1 MSTQTRSG
9 EVRRH
14 EGQAQDA
21 RATGTLS
28 RPLEMSTVVDEVA
41 DRLLTAIALGEFVPG
56 ERLPVERALVSM
68 LGVSRST
75 VHAAV
80 GRLRSAGVVEVRRG
94 RAGGAFVR
102 NVWSGRSA
110 DAVTRTLG
118 SRWSHLEE
126 LFDLRGLVEAMV
138 ARTAAERRTD
148 HDIEAL
154 HRALDRFAR
163 AVTPQDEHA
172 ADTAI
177 HDAVTAATGNREVAV
192 LSRGLLA
199 TITSGIPIE
208 PYSRDVFDRALAEH
222 QALVDAVVQGDV
234 ERAGRVAQSHFAMTQ
249 RTMRGVLERGLETEE
264 PRDPE
269 PGHRPPT

>member
-9 EVRRH
+9 EGRCV
-14 EGQAQDA
+14 EGQV
-21 RATGTLS
+21 REVPSVGTLS
-28 RPLEMSTVVDEVA
+28 RPLEIWTAVDEVA

-75 VHAAV
+75 VHAAM

-102 NVWSGRSA
+102 NVWSGGSA

-118 SRWSHLEE
+118 ARWSHLEE
-126 LFDLRGLVEAMV
+126 LFDLRGLVEGMV

-154 HRALDRFAR
+154 HRALERFAR

-172 ADTAI
+172 ADAAI
-177 HDAVTAATGNREVAV
+177 HDAVTAATGNKEVAV
-192 LSRGLLA
+192 LSQRLLA
-199 TITSGIPIE
+199 TITAGIAIE

-222 QALVDAVVQGDV
+222 QALVDAVVAGDV
-234 ERAGRVAQSHFAMTQ
+234 ERAGRVAESHFAMTQ
-249 RTMRGVLERGLETEE
+249 RTMSGVLQRGMATEA
-264 PRDPE
+264 RDHRL
-269 PGHRPPT
+269 GRPPPT